1 MDIKVQINF
10 GPETLAAI
18 NNLAASLTG
27 KTPAPV
33 GSNNLKAVKG
43 EKPAET
49 PAPAPA
55 ATEAPAPA
63 SKTTLVMIRELV
75 DKKKATAKDAIV
87 SLISE
92 FGAKNVST
100 LPADKYDEFYQKVNA
115 L

>member
-1 MDIKVQINF
+1 MDIQVQINF

-18 NNLAASLTG
+18 NNLAASITG
-27 KTPAPV
+27 KTPAPSA
-33 GSNNLKAVKG
+33 GNNLKAVKG

-49 PAPAPA
+49 PAPE
-55 ATEAPAPA
+55 ATETPAPA

>member
-18 NNLAASLTG
+18 NNLASSLTG
-27 KTPAPV
+27 KTPAP
-33 GSNNLKAVKG
+33 SAPNPLKSVPKDGAKV
-43 EKPAET
+43 E
-49 PAPAPA
+49 APAPV
-55 ATEAPAPA
+55 ATEVPAPA